1 MVIHKIEDIVIYNTS
16 TIFDKNS
23 QIQSIEKGIA
33 EWIVDHYESNI
44 ILDIINKNYE
54 GFTERDKYEIINRA
68 ENILSK
74 NRNIRET
81 KIENCLKNY
90 LKSENKINVE
100 GFVRFRLKDYRKE
113 LEGIIDEAIDKY
125 IVEKE
130 YIEFIDLLREY
141 VFSQKSI
148 IDYIDVIIRN
158 NDTLYF
164 DKNGNDITSQLEKSF
179 IFDLDLSNDDK
190 LLTILVLTSPERIV
204 IHNCKNDKNIELF
217 QTIQAIFGELVSFC
231 KSCNICEKFR

>member
-16 TIFDKNS
+16 IIFDENS
-23 QIQSIEKGIA
+23 QRQSIEKDIA

-54 GFTERDKYEIINRA
+54 GFTQRDKYEIIKRA
-68 ENILSK
+68 ENILSE

-130 YIEFIDLLREY
+130 YIEFVDLLREY

-148 IDYIDVIIRN
+148 VEYIDVIIKN
-158 NDTLYF
+158 NNTLYF
-164 DKNGNDITSQLEKSF
+164 DKNGNDITTQLEKSF

-190 LLTILVLTSPERIV
+190 LLTILVLTSPKRIV
-204 IHNCKNDKNIELF
+204 IHNCKNEKNIELF
-217 QTIQAIFGELVSFC
+217 QTIQAIFGEDVCFC
-231 KSCNICEKFR
+231 KNCNFCEKFR